1 MPNSMSSSARMKE
14 TAAGGKRGEFLFVV
28 HVAAPDGGFGRGL
41 DAGWHRHGNNT
52 QHRSRHQR
60 LAGREF
66 CSWCLEGLEIAK
78 SLRHRFG
85 GQIVPVTVQP
95 LPPRRRDAAPPTSTA
110 AESEQEGPEQASRN
124 KRALANQI

>member
-1 MPNSMSSSARMKE
+1 MNK
-14 TAAGGKRGEFLFVV
+14 TAASGKRGDFLFVV

-41 DAGWHRHGNNT
+41 DAVNGWHNT
-52 QHRSRHQR
+52 QHRSRPQS

-95 LPPRRRDAAPPTSTA
+95 LSPRRRDAAPPISA
-110 AESEQEGPEQASRN
+110 AAKSGQEKPEQVSKN
-124 KRALANQI
+124 KRASANQI